1 MWGPMNIRK
10 FITGVVMAYS
20 REVSDVFVPLFL
32 AHVIS
37 SDGAGVSGA
46 ARYWVDLQAELHQLA
61 DGGEGSS

>member
-1 MWGPMNIRK
+1 
-10 FITGVVMAYS
+10 MAYS
-20 REVSDVFVPLFL
+20 REVSEVFVPLFL

-46 ARYWVDLQAELHQLA
+46 ARYWVDLQAELHQLS

>member
-1 MWGPMNIRK
+1 
-10 FITGVVMAYS
+10 MAYDS
-20 REVSDVFVPLFL
+20 KVSEVFVPLFL

-37 SDGAGVSGA
+37 SGGAGYGA